1 MLIIRRAISKK
12 VIVKFDF
19 QFDFFKKEIHLSNV
33 LKRTSKDTQEDTLL

>member
-1 MLIIRRAISKK
+1 MLIIGRAISKK

-33 LKRTSKDTQEDTLL
+33 LKRRSKDTQEDTLL